1 MPLHHLLAF
10 AVDNKRSYYK
20 LILFSKKSFCIL
32 GFLKIF
38 RNISGPRPSIHSIEN
53 SEGFF
58 NWTYLSFNS
67 GKFSVFLF
75 YIYTS
80 NFFHSYFLL
89 LTPLVMYW
97 TSCIDPPGL
106 LFFLY
111 VLSLLLLFSCLG
123 DFFFFYFIF
132 QLHWVVLFHQL
143 SFISTA
149 FLSLYLFSFLIKP
162 FSCLAKAMYFESL
175 RIQIEGGGCFF
186 HTQKKCSLF
195 PVLALFVWDVSF
207 SFFSYIHIVWSF

>member
-1 MPLHHLLAF
+1 MPLHNLLAS

-20 LILFSKKSFCIL
+20 LILISRKSFCIL

-38 RNISGPRPSIHSIEN
+38 RNISGPRSIHSIEN

-67 GKFSVFLF
+67 GKFSVFF
-75 YIYTS
+75 IYNS
-80 NFFHSYFLL
+80 FHSYFIL

-111 VLSLLLLFSCLG
+111 ILSLLLLFFCLG
-123 DFFFFYFIF
+123 DFFFLFYLPFTG
-132 QLHWVVLFHQL
+132 LVWFHQL

-149 FLSLYLFSFLIKP
+149 FLSLYLFPFLIKP
-162 FSCLAKAMYFESL
+162 FSCLAKAMYLESL
-175 RIQIEGGGCFF
+175 RIQIVGGCCCFHT
-186 HTQKKCSLF
+186 HTQKK
-195 PVLALFVWDVSF
+195 
-207 SFFSYIHIVWSF
+207 